1 MTPEF
6 DPDQPL
12 MSVVPS
18 PEASELGAL
27 SPAAQPRD
35 SLTDGPLGRTLLRV
49 AIPAV
54 GTTLLQVVFNIT
66 DTFWVG
72 RTLGPAALAG
82 VSVASYALWIII
94 TSGELISV
102 GLGAVAARRHGEGRP
117 DLAARAAGT
126 ALWLAAGLGV
136 LVPVVGLIGID
147 PLLRLMGPAPDVAL
161 AGRQFLVVQLL
172 GAFLIYGYMVIDAA
186 FRSAGDTRTPFML
199 LATAVLLNLVLDP
212 VMILG
217 LGPFPKMGVYG
228 AGLATVLTRGGG
240 CVVGL
245 VLLIRR
251 RRVTA
256 AFEPATAATMV
267 RIGAPAAVS
276 GFLFSFIYVLL
287 VPVISRFGSPALA
300 ALGIGHKVEGLS
312 YMTSV
317 GFGLG
322 AEAVVGQNLGAG
334 KPDRA
339 RRAGWLAASCAL
351 VVTLIMAACFVAFP
365 ATIAGLFTRDA
376 ATNADAELYLLAAA
390 VAQPAIA
397 FEETLYAS
405 LAGAGYT
412 IWPMLWVAALCL
424 IRIPLAAVVAP
435 IWGLAGIWVV
445 LAVTALLRGV
455 VMMALWQ
462 WGGWERARA

>member
-1 MTPEF
+1 MTSENES
-6 DPDQPL
+6 DRSGQPL
-12 MSVVPS
+12 VPS

-27 SPAAQPRD
+27 APPAQPRG
-35 SLTDGPLGRTLLRV
+35 SLTDGPLGSTLLRV

-72 RTLGPAALAG
+72 RTLGPSALAG

-102 GLGAVAARRHGEGRP
+102 GLGAVASRRHGEGRP

-126 ALWLAAGLGV
+126 ALWMAAGLGL
-136 LVPVVGLIGID
+136 LVPVVGLAGLD
-147 PLLRLMGPAPDVAL
+147 PLLRLMGTAPDVA
-161 AGRQFLVVQLL
+161 AASRQFLVVQLL
-172 GAFLIYGYMVIDAA
+172 GAFLIYGYMVVDTA
-186 FRSAGDTRTPFML
+186 FRSAGDTRTPFVL
-199 LATAVLLNLVLDP
+199 LATAVLFNLVLDP

-217 LGPFPKMGVYG
+217 LGPFPRMGVYG

-240 CVVGL
+240 CLVGL

-251 RRVTA
+251 KRVTA
-256 AFEPATAATMV
+256 AFEPQTALTLF
-267 RIGAPAAVS
+267 RIGTPAAVT
-276 GFLFSFIYVLL
+276 GFLFSFIYILL
-287 VPVISRFGSPALA
+287 VPVVSRFGSPALA

-312 YMTSV
+312 YMSSV

-339 RRAGWLAASCAL
+339 RRAGWLAAGYAL
-351 VVTLIMAACFVAFP
+351 VITLVMAACFVAFP
-365 ATIAGLFTRDA
+365 ETIAGLFTRDA
-376 ATNADAELYLLAAA
+376 ATNADAELYLIACAL
-390 VAQPAIA
+390 AQPAIA

-412 IWPMLWVAALCL
+412 IWPILWVAVLCL
-424 IRIPLAAVVAP
+424 IRIPLAAIVAP
-435 IWGLAGIWVV
+435 VWGLAGIWVV
-445 LAVTALLRGV
+445 LAITAILRGGAV
-455 VMMALWQ
+455 TALWQ
-462 WGGWERARA
+462 WGSWERARA